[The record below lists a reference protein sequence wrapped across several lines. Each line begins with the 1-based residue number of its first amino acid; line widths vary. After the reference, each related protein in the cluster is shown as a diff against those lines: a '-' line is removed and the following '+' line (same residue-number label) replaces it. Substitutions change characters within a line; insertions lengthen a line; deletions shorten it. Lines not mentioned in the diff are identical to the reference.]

1 MIKFLY
7 ILLGFLVF
15 KFLFLAK
22 KYEYK
27 ITVFAGPPGSGK
39 TMLATAKAL
48 KLIKKGYKVFST
60 YYIEGAYKLP
70 YNFYDYNFPE
80 DSTLIIDE
88 SQIGLDSREFGRL
101 IKSGVSNRLKNKLS
115 MHRHQKLDIFFITQ
129 QPEEIDAQIRR
140 YCRELYYCNH
150 TLFRRTFK
158 FIDKKLN
165 VCILPYFQKYE
176 VWKDIDTYARYQKRI
191 DPRMTIRDY
200 GVKIGF
206 KFISKKVFNS
216 YNTNQLD
223 KNSSYLPDINT
234 ECYKLEDYNSLIDT
248 SI

>member
-165 VCILPYFQKYE
+165 G
-176 VWKDIDTYARYQKRI
+176 KDIIAVPLADEGDMRIGYIMHKKGMLSRLGETYLESLEKYLNWVLEPYSI
-191 DPRMTIRDY
+191 WE
-200 GVKIGF
+200 KI
-206 KFISKKVFNS
+206 
-216 YNTNQLD
+216 
-223 KNSSYLPDINT
+223 
-234 ECYKLEDYNSLIDT
+234 E
-248 SI
+248 